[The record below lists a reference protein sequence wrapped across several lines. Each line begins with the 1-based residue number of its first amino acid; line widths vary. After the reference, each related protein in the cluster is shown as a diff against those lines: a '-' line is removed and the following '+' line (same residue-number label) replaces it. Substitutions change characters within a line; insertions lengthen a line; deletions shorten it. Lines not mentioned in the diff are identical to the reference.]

1 MKHKIIISGLVL
13 SLIIITL
20 LIILFVQNIEI
31 GYVYYT
37 QDNILSIE
45 LSDNLQQ
52 KIESITQA
60 FKDKGF
66 SVVDNSFSNI
76 SCKKILMERENIV
89 KEKSALDAFLEKE
102 IGLTVSLTKLQ
113 ISKEDLIYYFKSE
126 EECNDFI
133 KAINISEY
141 NIENYIGDYQLV
153 TDKEVL
159 DNKIIEYEN
168 QKKIAQQRTQRA
180 LVASRGGN
188 REDICPP
195 METYVYISSYY
206 GMRNG
211 KMHTGVDF
219 AAPAGTSIYAW
230 KDGIVTFAGWSGG
243 YGNFV
248 TIQHEDGYV
257 SRYAHCSELLVEEGQ
272 VVKKDETIAYVGS
285 TGNSTGYH
293 LHFEILIDDEF
304 INPLTP
310 ITI

>member
-1 MKHKIIISGLVL
+1 MKHKIIIGGLAL
-13 SLIIITL
+13 SLIMITL
-20 LIILFVQNIEI
+20 LIILFVKNVCI

-37 QDNILSIE
+37 QDDIISIE

-52 KIESITQA
+52 KVESITQA
-60 FKDKGF
+60 FRDRGF
-66 SVVDNSFSNI
+66 SVIDNSFSNI
-76 SCKKILMERENIV
+76 SCKKVLMKKENIV

-102 IGLTVSLTKLQ
+102 IGLAVSLTKLQ
-113 ISKEDLIYYFKSE
+113 ISKEDLIYYFKSG

-133 KAINISEY
+133 KAINISDY
-141 NIENYIGDYQLV
+141 IIEDYIGDYQLE
-153 TDKEVL
+153 TSKEVL
-159 DNKIIEYEN
+159 DSTIAKYEN
-168 QKKIAQQRTQRA
+168 QKKIAQKKTERT
-180 LVASRGGN
+180 LVTSRSGN
-188 REDICPP
+188 RKDIRPP
-195 METYVYISSYY
+195 MESYVYISSYY

-219 AAPAGTSIYAW
+219 AAAAGTSIYAW
-230 KDGIVTFAGWSGG
+230 KSGIITFAGWSGG

-248 TIQHEDGYV
+248 IIQHEDGSV

-272 VVKKDETIAYVGS
+272 FVNKDETIAYVGS